1 MLAAIEADLF
11 GRRRRRRLQ
20 RMAYRFANLNIL
32 LVEDD
37 MAMRM
42 LIRDVLAAFE
52 IGNIE
57 TANDGTRGY
66 EMLRQFAADIVIV
79 DWVMTPMNG
88 LQFLSKVRNANDT
101 PNPFVP
107 AIMLTAFTDIDRVLR
122 SRDAGITEF
131 LAKPFTPA
139 TLYSRIVSVIED
151 QRPFVR
157 CDGFFGPDRR
167 RSDRPFPG
175 LDRRGAASVM
185 HIDASGSAGSESTW
199 QI

>member
-1 MLAAIEADLF
+1 
-11 GRRRRRRLQ
+11 
-20 RMAYRFANLNIL
+20 
-32 LVEDD
+32 
-37 MAMRM
+37 
-42 LIRDVLAAFE
+42 
-52 IGNIE
+52 
-57 TANDGTRGY
+57 
-66 EMLRQFAADIVIV
+66 
-79 DWVMTPMNG
+79 
-88 LQFLSKVRNANDT
+88 
-101 PNPFVP
+101 
-107 AIMLTAFTDIDRVLR
+107 MLTAFTDIDRVLR